1 MTEQCAFCG
10 NKHLTAKTTR
20 YLHQQGDELM
30 MVDDTPCMECD
41 FCGEQY
47 FDAKVLKQ
55 IERDHKEICEHRKQ
69 PSRFVQVA
77 IEEYRA
83 A

>member
-10 NKHLTAKTTR
+10 NKNLTAKTTR

-30 MVDDTPCMECD
+30 IVDDTPCMECD

-55 IERDHKEICEHRKQ
+55 IERDHREICEHRKQ
-69 PSRFVQVA
+69 PRRFVQVA
-77 IEEYRA
+77 IEEFRA